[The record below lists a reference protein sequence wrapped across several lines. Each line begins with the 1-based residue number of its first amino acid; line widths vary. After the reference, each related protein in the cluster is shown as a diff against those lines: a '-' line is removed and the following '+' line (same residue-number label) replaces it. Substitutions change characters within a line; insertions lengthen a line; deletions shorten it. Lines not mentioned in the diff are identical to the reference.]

1 MMIDFGPNAGIL
13 IRRIWIEELPD
24 LRYPVEDVVERTLE
38 AHPKQFGP
46 MRSAAA
52 EMLRPSCGPS
62 SYALIGA
69 KFVSASTGPLHV
81 QVAVSGASAEK
92 LSSPATGEHEVATIS
107 YSAKFIGLPR
117 EFVRGVL
124 DVAPDAADLLG
135 SGLLRFDH
143 AAHDFVGSSI
153 MAFRWATQATVR
165 LLTLS
170 GGAISE
176 DKLRQLLI
184 LDRDQ

>member
-38 AHPKQFGP
+38 AHPKQVGP

-69 KFVSASTGPLHV
+69 KFIPASTGPLFI
-81 QVAVSGASAEK
+81 QVAVSGASDEK
-92 LSSPATGEHEVATIS
+92 LWDRLAEQPIRSATTHPSRYV
-107 YSAKFIGLPR
+107 GLSR

-124 DVAPDAADLLG
+124 DVAADAVELLG

-143 AAHDFVGSSI
+143 AACDSVGSSI

-170 GGAISE
+170 GDAISE